1 MTDEN
6 REVLRAGLAA
16 INSGDIDRI
25 VDFVDPQFEVTVP
38 AELSAEPDIY
48 RGPEGI
54 RRYFETFQ
62 DAMEDIHFAAERSW
76 EAGEHVVVSF
86 RLTARGKQ
94 TGIPVEQR
102 AVFVWTLRERQAIA
116 VRAFASLPEA
126 LASVGLDERA
136 PSVKGL

>member
-1 MTDEN
+1 MTDDN

-25 VDFVDPQFEVTVP
+25 IEFVHPEFEATVP

-48 RGPEGI
+48 RGREGI
-54 RRYFETFQ
+54 RRYFETFW
-62 DAMEDIHFAAERSW
+62 DAMEEIHFEAERSW

-102 AVFVWTLRERQAIA
+102 AVFVWTLRDRQALA
-116 VRAFASLPEA
+116 VRAFASLPQA

-136 PSVKGL
+136 PSKKGL

>member
-1 MTDEN
+1 VTDEN

-48 RGPEGI
+48 RGREGI

>member
-1 MTDEN
+1 VTDEN
-6 REVLRAGLAA
+6 RHVLREGLAA

-48 RGPEGI
+48 RGREGI

-62 DAMEDIHFAAERSW
+62 DAMEDIHFEAERSW

-102 AVFVWTLRERQAIA
+102 AVFVWTLREGRAIA
-116 VRAFASLPEA
+116 VHAFASLPQA

-136 PSVKGL
+136 PSVKGI